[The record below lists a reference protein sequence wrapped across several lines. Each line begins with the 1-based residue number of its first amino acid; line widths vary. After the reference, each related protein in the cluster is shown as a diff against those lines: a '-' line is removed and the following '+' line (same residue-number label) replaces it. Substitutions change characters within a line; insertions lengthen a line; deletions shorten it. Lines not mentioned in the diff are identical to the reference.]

1 MKKAIACLLVG
12 VLLTGTLGTAMAAE
26 GGTRSGVISFF
37 AGCCFGIRT
46 GAAYNDGKDL
56 HFREWGLLI
65 PFAGWIIA
73 IWNGIDCAGGIT
85 TEQLAAQYGSIY
97 Y

>member
-12 VLLTGTLGTAMAAE
+12 ILLAGTVGTAMAAN

-46 GAAYNDGKDL
+46 GAAFNDGKQIHWRD
-56 HFREWGLLI
+56 WGPII
-65 PFAGWIIA
+65 PYVGFIFSL
-73 IWNGIDCAGGIT
+73 WNGFDCGSGMT
-85 TEQLAAQYGSIY
+85 THQLATQYGAIY